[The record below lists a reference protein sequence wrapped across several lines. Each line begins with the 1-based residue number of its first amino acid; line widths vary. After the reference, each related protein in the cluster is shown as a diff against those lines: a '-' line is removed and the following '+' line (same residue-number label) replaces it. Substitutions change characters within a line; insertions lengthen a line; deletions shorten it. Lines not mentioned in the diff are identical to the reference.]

1 MGRAF
6 DGRSVAT
13 GLLRAPDGGALG
25 VAAFAGEGFAFFGAA
40 FAFFGAGFAAFFG
53 KGFAFLGVGF
63 AFPGFDLALV
73 TISRLPPAAVFRGSR
88 SFRIVEN
95 AGGSAPVQEGWP
107 GGPVEKM
114 HPEAQAL
121 VARLALAPH
130 PEGGFYRETWR
141 SPARVITPRGE
152 RAALTV
158 IHYLLP
164 AGAFSAFHRV
174 HSDEVWQHVGG
185 GPLEIHV
192 VDPSGAHE
200 VQRVGREG
208 TGVVVPHVVVPAG
221 SWQAARPAGRHHVLA
236 CCMVAPG
243 FEFADFEMA
252 READLMR
259 LRPDLARVFRELC
272 RPPT

>member
-1 MGRAF
+1 M
-6 DGRSVAT
+6 
-13 GLLRAPDGGALG
+13 G

-252 READLMR
+252 READLVR